1 MFYRVIILSFKKI
14 LFSWWLHSNKII
26 FLEGDFFSSK
36 KKFFSGWLFFNKDI
50 FSGWLS
56 YKKIFFSGRFLKK
69 NLFRVYFFY
78 KKDILLRVIIQTS
91 HCWVCLLLQRWLLR
105 RLKFNNYLWLS
116 FCNDE
121 FSISVNTVSNIL
133 LFELSPLLLSRLKA
147 WALGS
152 PISPFSMLRTSKVT
166 VMMMVLGVV
175 AMMMV
180 ITMIMIMTTKKL
192 RMIIV
197 ICFLI
202 SMLCASKVIAM
213 ATGCLKKSCKENA
226 AGTRNPTQN
235 WMLLGQMFPWTLLGS
250 A

>member
-1 MFYRVIILSFKKI
+1 MVIFQKDILFRVITFQKDNLFRGWFFFFKKEILFRVIIFQQRY
-14 LFSWWLHSNKII
+14 
-26 FLEGDFFSSK
+26 FL
-36 KKFFSGWLFFNKDI
+36 GWLF
-50 FSGWLS
+50 

-69 NLFRVYFFY
+69 IFSGYIFFTEKIFFSGWLYRLHIAGSACFCKGGFCEGKNLITICDY
-78 KKDILLRVIIQTS
+78 
-91 HCWVCLLLQRWLLR
+91 H
-105 RLKFNNYLWLS
+105 

-175 AMMMV
+175 AIMMVMVAMMMV
-180 ITMIMIMTTKKL
+180 MTMIMIMTTKKL

-213 ATGCLKKSCKENA
+213 AIGSQKKMQTECCWNQKS
-226 AGTRNPTQN
+226 
-235 WMLLGQMFPWTLLGS
+235 
-250 A
+250 

>member
-1 MFYRVIILSFKKI
+1 MCFYDNWGIEAQYWVLMAITVGKCMVCKYWSNVFYVQGGYLS
-14 LFSWWLHSNKII
+14 
-26 FLEGDFFSSK
+26 
-36 KKFFSGWLFFNKDI
+36 
-50 FSGWLS
+50 
-56 YKKIFFSGRFLKK
+56 KKIFFSG
-69 NLFRVYFFY
+69 
-78 KKDILLRVIIQTS
+78 
-91 HCWVCLLLQRWLLR
+91 WLY
-105 RLKFNNYLWLS
+105 RLHIAGSACFCKGGFGEGKHFITICDYL

-121 FSISVNTVSNIL
+121 FSIFVNTVSNIL

-175 AMMMV
+175 AIMMVMVAMMMV
-180 ITMIMIMTTKKL
+180 MTMIMILTTIKL

-213 ATGCLKKSCKENA
+213 ATGSQKKLQTECCWNQKS
-226 AGTRNPTQN
+226 
-235 WMLLGQMFPWTLLGS
+235 
-250 A
+250 

>member
-1 MFYRVIILSFKKI
+1 MCFYDNWGIEAQYWVLMAITVGKCMVCKYWSNVFYVQGGYLS
-14 LFSWWLHSNKII
+14 
-26 FLEGDFFSSK
+26 
-36 KKFFSGWLFFNKDI
+36 
-50 FSGWLS
+50 
-56 YKKIFFSGRFLKK
+56 KKIFFSG
-69 NLFRVYFFY
+69 
-78 KKDILLRVIIQTS
+78 
-91 HCWVCLLLQRWLLR
+91 
-105 RLKFNNYLWLS
+105 WLS
-116 FCNDE
+116 FRRIFFSGWLYRLHIAWSACFCKGGFCEGKNSIPICDCHFCNDE

-175 AMMMV
+175 AIMMVMVAMMMV
-180 ITMIMIMTTKKL
+180 MTMIMIMTTKKL

-197 ICFLI
+197 IFFLI
-202 SMLCASKVIAM
+202 SMLCASKAIAM
-213 ATGCLKKSCKENA
+213 ATGSQKKVANRMLLEPK
-226 AGTRNPTQN
+226 NPNPN